1 MQNKSF
7 NTLHVNF
14 WGNPGVGKS
23 GLAGELYGR
32 LSGKGYLAELV
43 KEYAKELQYRGELV
57 RKDRR
62 TGEDVETEQMIIST
76 EQFRREAEYE
86 DRVQVIVTDSPVLQ
100 GVVFAPAHYRAEL
113 TSILRQLTAGW
124 RSLDILLVRD
134 VRLDYQSRG
143 RIQNPEESIALRPEI
158 ESVLRT
164 ERPDFVTL
172 HADEALERV
181 FDVVTDHLERR
192 STYLPSF

>member
-100 GVVFAPAHYRAEL
+100 GVVFAPAHYRTEL

-124 RSLDILLVRD
+124 RSIDVLLVRD

-143 RIQNPEESIALRPEI
+143 RIQSPEESMALRPEI

-181 FDVVTDHLERR
+181 FDVVVDHLERK
-192 STYLPSF
+192 STYTPSF

>member
-1 MQNKSF
+1 MYNKSF

-32 LSGKGYLAELV
+32 LSGKGYLVELV

-57 RKDRR
+57 RKDKR

-76 EQFRREAEYE
+76 EQYRREVEYE
-86 DRVQVIVTDSPVLQ
+86 DRVQVIVTDAPVLQ
-100 GVVFAPAHYRAEL
+100 GVVFAPAHYRSEL

-124 RSLDILLVRD
+124 TSLDILLVRD
-134 VRLDYQSRG
+134 VRVDYQSGG
-143 RIQNPEESIALRPEI
+143 RIQTHEESIAFRPEI
-158 ESVLRT
+158 EAVLRAD
-164 ERPDFVTL
+164 RPEFVTIS
-172 HADEALERV
+172 ADEALERV
-181 FDVVTDHLERR
+181 FNVVVDHLERK
-192 STYLPSF
+192 STYAPSF